1 MLFSTQLPLSAA
13 RENLRRLAAI
23 RALALLA
30 IMSGV
35 YYAHRYMQAPLSYQI
50 LALLISMML
59 LVAVVTVLRLR
70 SAWPVTDIEYFA
82 QLALDVVLLTALL
95 YFTGGS
101 TNPFISYY
109 LVLLTVSAATLP
121 WRYTWLIAGSTI
133 AAYSF
138 LVFYYHPLTVSDS
151 LIMMEPMHHQ
161 DSFFNRHILG
171 MWLTFVASALLITY
185 FVVRMAQAIREQEAV
200 LSQRREL
207 ELHDEQLLAMA
218 TLAAG
223 AAHEL
228 STPLSTMAVVIGEL
242 QNEQADDPA
251 LLEDLKILDDQVR
264 ACKQTLQT
272 MVRKSEASTRD
283 APVRVA
289 VDTYIESLLER
300 WRLMRPDVSSR
311 FTLDSEGASPDISV
325 DETLSQAVLN
335 LLNNAADASP
345 AKVEISLSWTPQR
358 MLLTIRD
365 FGGGIPLELADKMGK
380 PFVTTKR
387 KGFGLGLF
395 LSHATVARFRGQ
407 VALYNHEEGGTLTE
421 LSIPLQRDVGDET
434 L

>member
-23 RALALLA
+23 RALALLV
-30 IMSGV
+30 IMAGV
-35 YYAHRYMQAPLSYQI
+35 YYAHRYMEAPLSYRV
-50 LALLISMML
+50 LALLITLML

-121 WRYTWLIAGSTI
+121 WRYTWLIAASTI
-133 AAYSF
+133 LAYSF
-138 LVFYYHPLTVSDS
+138 LVFYYHPLTTSDS
-151 LIMMEPMHHQ
+151 LMAMEPMHQ
-161 DSFFNRHILG
+161 GSFFSRHILG

-200 LSQRREL
+200 LSQRRET
-207 ELHDEQLLAMA
+207 ELHDEQLLAVA

-228 STPLSTMAVVIGEL
+228 STPLSTMSVVIGEL
-242 QNEQADDPA
+242 RREQADHPE
-251 LLEDLKILDDQVR
+251 LVEDLKILDDQVQS
-264 ACKQTLQT
+264 CKQTLQT
-272 MVRKSEASTRD
+272 MVRKSEASMRD
-283 APVRVA
+283 APETVA
-289 VDTYIESLLER
+289 VDAYVRRLLER
-300 WRLMRPDVSSR
+300 WQLMRPDVSSN
-311 FTLDSEGASPDISV
+311 FTVASQGDSPMINV

-345 AKVEISLSWTPQR
+345 DKVEISLSWTPQQ
-358 MLLTIRD
+358 MVLTIRD
-365 FGGGIPLELADKMGK
+365 FGAGIPLELADKMGK

-395 LSHATVARFRGQ
+395 LSHATVARFHGQ

-421 LSIPLQRDVGDET
+421 LSIPLLTDVGDESV
-434 L
+434 